1 MGNKKWALIIV
12 AGFAAATVI
21 GVSAQR
27 RAGTG
32 NTTCPI
38 LCMFKKEAS
47 CQMAENA
54 INENE
59 RLKAKLTP
67 LQYRVTQR
75 KGTEVP
81 FTGKFY
87 DFHGKGK
94 YVCVVCGNELFRSD
108 TKFDSGSGWPS
119 FWTPASKD
127 NIREETDNSFSIART
142 EVVCSRCGAHL
153 GHVFNDGPKP
163 TGLRYCINSASLN
176 FVGDDSNNKEPDSNE
191 PPSDK

>member
-1 MGNKKWALIIV
+1 M
-12 AGFAAATVI
+12 T
-21 GVSAQR
+21 
-27 RAGTG
+27 
-32 NTTCPI
+32 
-38 LCMFKKEAS
+38 
-47 CQMAENA
+47 ENA

-94 YVCVVCGNELFRSD
+94 YVCVVCANERVNSD
-108 TKFDSGSGWPS
+108 TKFDSGTGWPS
-119 FWTPASKD
+119 FWAPASKD
-127 NIREETDNSFSIART
+127 NIREETDNSFSMART
-142 EVVCSRCGAHL
+142 EAVCSKCGAHL
-153 GHVFNDGPKP
+153 GHIFNDGPKP
-163 TGLRYCINSASLN
+163 TGLRYCVNSASLN
-176 FVGDDSNNKEPDSNE
+176 FVGDDPNDKEPDSNE

>member
-1 MGNKKWALIIV
+1 
-12 AGFAAATVI
+12 
-21 GVSAQR
+21 
-27 RAGTG
+27 
-32 NTTCPI
+32 
-38 LCMFKKEAS
+38 
-47 CQMAENA
+47 MAENT

-81 FTGKFY
+81 FTGKYY

-94 YVCVVCGNELFRSD
+94 YVCVVCGNELFGSD

-176 FVGDDSNNKEPDSNE
+176 FVEQDTNNRQPDSNE